1 MRRGVFILAMLGV
14 LGASLG
20 FSQSALAGSGCNQY
34 TNGHCYGISWWDSP
48 QNNGTYGHLLD
59 GCLSGPNDSSDFV
72 DTEIWEATD
81 GSSGAYWVESGLSY
95 GEINGVARGGPY
107 LFWADNR
114 PNGGGYNEHYIA
126 AASLETTYTDQM
138 EYIGSNEW
146 QVYLG
151 GYVNTSTSNPPY
163 SHWMSSG
170 IEMTESSFN
179 AVGYATTLEWDS
191 TSQGWLSGWNSSG
204 SWGLVDDSPA
214 TAVWTSDYTSLAY
227 YANCGEDRVAASTT
241 TGATPQSA
249 SVSGSSGP
257 VALTPQSSPTLV
269 QGTASVSAAELP
281 ALGTLAQSMATSA
294 GGSAIGSASA
304 VLTTRQQ
311 ANLVASGALVD
322 SNQPVYLVQLVGAFT
337 APSARAPS
345 SDSSVPSGKY
355 LTFVVDAS
363 DGSVLDWGVSNQS
376 GALSTLGPVS
386 QLSV

>member
-1 MRRGVFILAMLGV
+1 
-14 LGASLG
+14 
-20 FSQSALAGSGCNQY
+20 
-34 TNGHCYGISWWDSP
+34 
-48 QNNGTYGHLLD
+48 
-59 GCLSGPNDSSDFV
+59 
-72 DTEIWEATD
+72 
-81 GSSGAYWVESGLSY
+81 
-95 GEINGVARGGPY
+95 
-107 LFWADNR
+107 
-114 PNGGGYNEHYIA
+114 
-126 AASLETTYTDQM
+126 
-138 EYIGSNEW
+138 
-146 QVYLG
+146 
-151 GYVNTSTSNPPY
+151 
-163 SHWMSSG
+163 
-170 IEMTESSFN
+170 
-179 AVGYATTLEWDS
+179 
-191 TSQGWLSGWNSSG
+191 
-204 SWGLVDDSPA
+204 VDDSPA